1 MVHGKLWL
9 MGGATVEAY
18 GTDNVTIYDPAND
31 TWATGT
37 PLPRALGHCHAV
49 MHDGELHLTGHS
61 HLTPHYVVYRQGAW
75 QTATGHPPCGRHSY
89 ASVLLG

>member
-1 MVHGKLWL
+1 MVDGKLWF
-9 MGGATVEAY
+9 MGGDTVEAG

-61 HLTPHYVVYRQGAW
+61 HLTPHHMVYRQGAW
-75 QTATGHPPCGRHSY
+75 QTAAGQRPCVGGSC